1 MKKLGIFTLISDDN
15 FGNRLQNYAVQE
27 TFKKYDIEVE
37 TISNQ
42 LGIYGIN
49 HMKKIIKNTIKR
61 FMFFVPK
68 YARLNNFMKFNKKNI
83 KYSKYYIDKDHI
95 PESLSTQY
103 DYYITG
109 SDQVWNPN
117 FSGRSDIDF
126 LTFAPKEKRNAFSA
140 SFGISEIPE
149 NVRERYKKNLE
160 EMNFISVRED
170 RAKEMIEELTGRKD
184 IEVLV
189 DPTMLLTSEEWDKIA
204 KKPKKLKAS
213 KYILNY
219 YLGEMSEERKNIIN
233 KIAKENNCEIINLMD
248 SNDPLY
254 VSGPSEF
261 LYLIKNAFL
270 VCTDSFHGV
279 VFSIIYNTPFVIF
292 DRKDNNKN
300 MNSRL
305 DTLLNKFNLQ
315 YRKFNGKIE
324 KEIFESDYK
333 ATLKILESEQ
343 DKSKKFI
350 EKIINN

>member
-204 KKPKKLKAS
+204 K
-213 KYILNY
+213 
-219 YLGEMSEERKNIIN
+219 
-233 KIAKENNCEIINLMD
+233 ENNCEIINLMD